1 MLSIQRF
8 VMLQALTIQPYLEAL
23 RVAGFSLLGVMR
35 LGDWRALVKTL
46 ALP

>member
-1 MLSIQRF
+1 VLSIQRF
-8 VMLQALTIQPYLEAL
+8 ALLQALTIQPYLEAL
-23 RVAGFSLLGVMR
+23 HFAGFSLLDVMR